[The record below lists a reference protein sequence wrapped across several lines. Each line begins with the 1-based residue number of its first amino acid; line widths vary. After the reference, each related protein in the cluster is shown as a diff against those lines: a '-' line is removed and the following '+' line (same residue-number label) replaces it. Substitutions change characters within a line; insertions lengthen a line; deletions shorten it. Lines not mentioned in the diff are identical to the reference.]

1 MSMIWENGQA
11 VSEKDAGGGIYSKL
25 TITSDGWSGVP
36 IDGTQGDPELRK
48 FQFDIEMTAYPLE
61 DPTAEY
67 HLKTFDYSYG
77 YTRQFQEAHP
87 VIVGISLEHMGF
99 IPYGGS
105 NPNLGENQ
113 FLGWNGINSY
123 VGAWGGLTTDT
134 TPTLSAQYGNL
145 NVYGY
150 DYSRPNYTGQSL
162 NVEFA
167 NIGTGDNYNALNLIT
182 QDIGNWPRHSE
193 TTIKTDL
200 PIFATDADLMT
211 YVNSGGT
218 DTSKIL
224 NIGGEPTPE
233 EDYEQ
238 QFKYWYIKNK
248 WGHNTRNIDTGSRTA
263 KNYRFTPKRKGIS
276 FVKHTP
282 TAAEPWDRVL
292 VNYEDYEALYAAW
305 GEDADEDFG
314 PNPGVITTQFLSK
327 SISFGANDYYTR
339 FAFDTNIPLWNT
351 QQDADDYF
359 NGLKDITEA
368 DNYAYIARQ
377 DAAVLNPDMPGTDI
391 DEATATRTN
400 GMRFSYG
407 VRLYEITNIE
417 LSNLMQEMFN
427 PANVEDVI
435 EGNKLMGA
443 NTINAVSG
451 VMYLPLADLSEI
463 CELGSDANIKIGS
476 WESQQAHGKRI
487 ISNEGT
493 IDCGSFFYNP
503 VYLDFRD
510 FEPYNLLF
518 FNGPFVGMHQ
528 LTVSKYLN
536 KTVSVKYNID
546 VCTGGIVCA
555 LFADNIMIDVFDGT
569 CGASRPI
576 SATDNNAY
584 INSIVSAITGA
595 SSQASGSVEGIT
607 NSVSAVGKAATT
619 GGALAA
625 GGATLGAV
633 GVAGGV
639 AASGIFTA
647 YQVKN
652 AVDNPPQMHRGSL
665 AGNLAYYL
673 NTKPTFLIFSKK
685 CFRPENEQIVV
696 GYPSGHGGTVGSFS
710 GFLSCSAVKLANG
723 FVGTAAEEA
732 EILEIMKGG
741 VHL

>member
-1 MSMIWENGQA
+1 MGVEYEFEGSVG
-11 VSEKDAGGGIYSKL
+11 SGSSYCHSKY
-25 TITSDGWSGVP
+25 IIRSNGWSGKV
-36 IDGTQGDPELRK
+36 IKTSGDTQEDRTFKFYGKMTISGSQEGTLET
-48 FQFDIEMTAYPLE
+48 EENAYVE
-61 DPTAEY
+61 RNEINV
-67 HLKTFDYSYG
+67 SYL
-77 YTRQFQEAHP
+77 
-87 VIVGISLEHMGF
+87 GISLEHFGEYYHQNWPNNHTNQIIGF
-99 IPYGGS
+99 EPLGQTTENSYEVPSYGAKSTDS
-105 NPNLGENQ
+105 NPTFQAMNIISEGYTNNIEQ
-113 FLGWNGINSY
+113 QAH
-123 VGAWGGLTTDT
+123 GAERVTNI
-134 TPTLSAQYGNL
+134 A
-145 NVYGY
+145 
-150 DYSRPNYTGQSL
+150 
-162 NVEFA
+162 
-167 NIGTGDNYNALNLIT
+167 IGTVSGYRGLMSCEMKPYNGGGWVYDLTVEI
-182 QDIGNWPRHSE
+182 E
-193 TTIKTDL
+193 TDL
-200 PIFATDADLMT
+200 PIFETDADLMV
-211 YVNSGGT
+211 YCNSRGE
-218 DTSKIL
+218 DTSTIK
-224 NIGGEPTPE
+224 NISDPE
-233 EDYEQ
+233 EEYTE

-263 KNYRFTPKRKGIS
+263 KNYRFTPKRRGIA

-282 TAAEPWDRVL
+282 TASEPWDRVL

-417 LSNLMQEMFN
+417 LSNLMQEMFD

-435 EGNKLMGA
+435 EGNKLFGA
-443 NTINAVSG
+443 NTMDAVSG

-463 CELGSDANIKIGS
+463 CELGSEANIKIGS
-476 WESQQAHGKRI
+476 WESQNARGKRI

-546 VCTGGIVCA
+546 VCTGGIVCS

-595 SSQASGSVEGIT
+595 SSQASGSIEGIT
-607 NSVSAVGKAATT
+607 NSVSAAGKAATT

-673 NTKPTFLIFSKK
+673 NSKPTFLIFSKK

-696 GYPSGHGGTVGSFS
+696 GYPSGHGGTVGGFS

-723 FVGTAAEEA
+723 FVGTASEEA
-732 EILEIMKGG
+732 EILELMKGG
-741 VHL
+741 IHL